1 MSENIDSY
9 GDLIIENRKKASLTG
24 VSDVE
29 SFDEETIVAKSACG
43 DITIKGSGMK
53 INRLSVETGD
63 MTVEGHIDSVAYGA
77 EKTKGSLLERL
88 FK

>member
-1 MSENIDSY
+1 MPENNSY
-9 GDLIIENRKKASLTG
+9 GDLIIENRKKVVLTG
-24 VSDVE
+24 IKDVE
-29 SFDEETIVAKSACG
+29 SFDEETIVAQSECG
-43 DITIKGSGMK
+43 EITIKGSEMK

-77 EKTKGSLLERL
+77 EKEQIGFFGRL